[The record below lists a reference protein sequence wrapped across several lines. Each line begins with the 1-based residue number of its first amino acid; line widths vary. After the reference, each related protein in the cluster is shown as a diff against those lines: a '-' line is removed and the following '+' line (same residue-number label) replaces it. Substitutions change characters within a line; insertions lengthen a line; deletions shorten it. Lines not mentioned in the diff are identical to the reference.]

1 MLIGERKGFVA
12 KPMTLALLLTW
23 GMTVTAENMDRYRGV
38 DNSGAYAA
46 KGLLRA
52 WPDGGPKLLW
62 KTDVGAGWANVA
74 VVDGKVYIPGGLTAQ
89 LLVYDLDGKL
99 LNKAMAGSSIWKK
112 WSGSRTTPIVHNG
125 MAAIGMPNADY
136 IGIDLKTMEA
146 RWQLNAWKGFGS
158 GKGTMGW
165 GWPESPTRHENK
177 LIFNTCSR
185 DAETPGIVAV
195 DIRDGK
201 TVWELPGKGD
211 IKDEKG
217 NVLKKQRFSAMDVSG
232 VCFRHNGRDLIAYP
246 TISWFVCLDAQT
258 GKLLWELPTS
268 GGNLPPIYSNGRLL
282 ADLGGSLRM
291 MELAPDGTSFKT
303 LWTRAG
309 GVGFGGGTMFG
320 DRVYVIANKNALP
333 VPGDGGTA
341 PSMTQVVQPP
351 ATSAKPET
359 ALVCLDAQTGKLIAH
374 LPSSSQGN
382 VVSAEG
388 MVYAT
393 DAAGSGTPLRVR
405 LVRPTAGGMEV
416 AGELSVK
423 DPTGGEGGWHVAIS
437 PVVAE
442 GRLFIHYGNLYVY
455 DLRVEKPALG
465 WRHSGN
471 GIVEGAH
478 PPLPWS
484 RTANLRWSVA
494 VDGSSETLTAAD
506 GRVLVG
512 SPGALSCVDGA
523 TGKTLWIHQESGV
536 QPRWTACATVR
547 EGAVFAVFGN
557 GAVTRLNLTD
567 GKTVWTASC
576 KTSPGHRITAPL
588 LSENVLAVQGAELT
602 GFDAGTGS
610 VLWKHPVP
618 NDANGTPAKLRLDG
632 VGSFVTGWG
641 ALVRAAD
648 GMITVKDLP
657 TATGDLLAGDGTVYL
672 CGVTVTALRF
682 NTKDGVPSVSKRWE
696 SKVSASGL
704 APLEYNGLLFVP
716 AKKTALLALDAATGK
731 TVGELSLADPLV
743 EAPFLVNGLLWLPGR
758 TTRVVK
764 PTAGMETVWEFSG
777 GVKELAFSGDG
788 VTVLAGNRLHHLAGD
803 TVTEPVRPASISVD
817 PESSAMPSGFP
828 ISPFVDNTMPIH
840 WLWAAPFPGRNLTND
855 FLTSLGGLAKAL
867 PAPDAA
873 FTAGGKDYHF
883 QSLATNHIWRDKR
896 FTADLPAIELAAVH
910 NRQLHTT
917 GLYMTAIENDKDRW
931 VKLALLTPGR
941 SHFRSQ
947 LDFAVF
953 LSGKP
958 IEENVPIRLPAGR
971 HVLFIQAAIG
981 ECETWGKIWMCP
993 RLIDITDTTEKVMAN
1008 YRANQEAWRT
1018 YQETEAGKPF
1028 VLP

>member
-1 MLIGERKGFVA
+1 MRMGNGKGSVPR
-12 KPMTLALLLTW
+12 PMILALLFTLVV
-23 GMTVTAENMDRYRGV
+23 TVQAENMDRYRGV

-46 KGLLRA
+46 KGLLRV
-52 WPDGGPKLLW
+52 WPKDGPKLLW

-89 LLVYDLDGKL
+89 LFVYDLDGNL
-99 LNKAMAGSSIWKK
+99 LDKAVAGSAIWKK

-136 IGIDLKTMEA
+136 VGIDLKTMEA

-158 GKGTMGW
+158 GKGSMGW
-165 GWPESPTRHENK
+165 GWPESPMRHENK
-177 LIFNTCSR
+177 LIFNPCSR

-195 DIRDGK
+195 DIRNGK

-211 IKDEKG
+211 IRDSKG
-217 NVLKKQRFSAMDVSG
+217 LEIKKLRYSAMDVSG
-232 VCFRHNGRDLIAYP
+232 ACFRHNGRDLVAYP

-268 GGNLPPIYSNGRLL
+268 GGNLPPVYSNGRLL

-291 MELAPDGTSFKT
+291 LELAPDGTSVKT

-320 DRVYVIANKNALP
+320 DRLYLIANKNALP
-333 VPGDGGTA
+333 VAGDGA
-341 PSMTQVVQPP
+341 AVPP
-351 ATSAKPET
+351 ALTNRAPVRSVKPET
-359 ALVCLDAQTGKLIAH
+359 ALVCLDAQTGNLIAS
-374 LPSSSQGN
+374 LPSSGQGN

-388 MVYAT
+388 MVYVA
-393 DAAGSGTPLRVR
+393 DAAAFGAPLRVR

-423 DPTGGEGGWHVAIS
+423 DPTGGEQGWHVAIS

-455 DLRVEKPALG
+455 DLRVEKPAIG

-484 RTANLRWSVA
+484 RAANLRWSVA
-494 VDGSSETLTAAD
+494 VDGSAETLTAAE

-512 SPGALSCVDGA
+512 SPGALSCVDGT
-523 TGKTLWIHQESGV
+523 TGKTLWTHQQAGV
-536 QPRWTACATVR
+536 QSPWTACATVR

-557 GAVTRLNLTD
+557 GAVTRLNLAD
-567 GKTVWTASC
+567 GKMIWTALC
-576 KTSPGHRITAPL
+576 KTSPGHKITAPL

-602 GFDAGTGS
+602 GFDVETGS

-618 NDANGTPAKLRLDG
+618 DNAYGTPAKLRLDG

-641 ALVRAAD
+641 ALVRTTD
-648 GMITVKDLP
+648 GVITVKDLP
-657 TATGDLLAGDGTVYL
+657 TATGDLLAGDYTAYL
-672 CGVTVTALRF
+672 CGATVTALRF
-682 NTKDGVPSVSKRWE
+682 VAKDGVPAVSKQWE

-716 AKKTALLALDAATGK
+716 AKQPALLALDAATGK

-743 EAPFLVNGLLWLPGR
+743 EAPFLVNGHLWLPGR
-758 TTRVVK
+758 TTRVVM
-764 PTAGMETVWEFSG
+764 PTAGMEMVWEFSG
-777 GVKELAFSGDG
+777 SVKALAFSGDG
-788 VTVLAGNRLHHLAGD
+788 VTVLSGNRLHHLAGG
-803 TVTEPVRPASISVD
+803 TVTEPVRPVSISVD
-817 PESSAMPSGFP
+817 PVANAVLPSGFP
-828 ISPFVDNTMPIH
+828 VSPFVDNTMPIH
-840 WLWAAPFPGRNLTND
+840 WLWAAPIPGRNLTND
-855 FLTSLGGLAKAL
+855 FLAPLGGIAKAL
-867 PAPDAA
+867 PAPGTA
-873 FTAGGKDYHF
+873 FTAGGKNYHF
-883 QSLATNHIWRDKR
+883 QSLTTNHLWQDKR
-896 FTADLPAIELAAVH
+896 FTANLPAIDLTAIH
-910 NRQLHTT
+910 NRQFHTT
-917 GLYMTAIENDKDRW
+917 GLYMTAIKNDKDRW
-931 VKLALLTPGR
+931 VKVALLTPGR

-953 LSGKP
+953 LSGKRV
-958 IEENVPIRLPAGR
+958 EENVPIRLPAGR

-981 ECETWGKIWMCP
+981 DCATWGKIWMCP
-993 RLIDITDTTEKVMAN
+993 RLIDVTDTTEKALAN
-1008 YRANQEAWRT
+1008 DRATQEAWRT
-1018 YQETEAGKPF
+1018 YQETEANKPF